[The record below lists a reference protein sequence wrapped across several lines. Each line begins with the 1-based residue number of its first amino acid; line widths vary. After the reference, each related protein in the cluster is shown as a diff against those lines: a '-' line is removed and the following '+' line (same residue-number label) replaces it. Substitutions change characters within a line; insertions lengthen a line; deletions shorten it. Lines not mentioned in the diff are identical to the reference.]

1 MPRPRFLLPTL
12 FAAAV
17 SAQQPAAVVRA
28 KLTSADPATVA
39 WGAHDAGRLG
49 CPELAT
55 ELRAALARLAKVRG
69 NAQAAAPHRHCV
81 TAVLDALIRV
91 DASLP
96 PAELAPWFQHR
107 PVEAIVLAAR
117 APTQHAGLLLGVVAE
132 RRPSL
137 AWQAACNLLLAA
149 SPTMLVPELL
159 HDVEVQLRIDVM
171 SRGTEY
177 WRNESIDRQQSGIDQ
192 RVAGFPP
199 LVTYELCVANGVEGA
214 AEGLAAG
221 PQPVCFRRREDAE
234 ASPGVGGSEPAV
246 NCVDYALRCLYQ
258 LAERGERSEGDR
270 CLRSP
275 YHQFVNWSGAEAMRA
290 DVAECEQRLT
300 TEWNR
305 LLTGL
310 AECKLLSPDVVPQHP
325 LRIVRTVLDRRLPV
339 YRSEP
344 LPDLAPRQGG

>member
-1 MPRPRFLLPTL
+1 MPRPRFLLPSL

-17 SAQQPAAVVRA
+17 CAQQPAAVVRA
-28 KLTSADPATVA
+28 KLASADPATVA

-55 ELRAALARLAKVRG
+55 ELRAALAGLAKVRG

-81 TAVLDALIRV
+81 AAVLDALIRI

-117 APTQHAGLLLGVVAE
+117 APTRHAGLLLGVVAE

-137 AWQAACNLLLAA
+137 VWQAACNLLLAA

-159 HDVEVQLRIDVM
+159 HGVEVQFRIDVV
-171 SRGTEY
+171 SPGTGF
-177 WRNESIDRQQSGIDQ
+177 WSSGHVGGPGCGISQ

-199 LVTYELCVANGVEGA
+199 MVWYELRFARE
-214 AEGLAAG
+214 AEGIAVG
-221 PQPVCFRRREDAE
+221 PQSVGFVRNEVAE
-234 ASPGVGGSEPAV
+234 RSHVSCSSEPEVDCA
-246 NCVDYALRCLYQ
+246 DYALRCLYR
-258 LAERGERSEGDR
+258 LADRSERDR
-270 CLRSP
+270 CLRGRLRDSIP
-275 YHQFVNWSGAEAMRA
+275 WSGAEALRA
-290 DVAECEQRLT
+290 EVAASELRLT
-300 TEWNR
+300 TEWSR

-310 AECKLLSPDVVPQHP
+310 VERKLLSPDVVPQHP
-325 LRIVRTVLDRRLPV
+325 LRIVRTVSDRRRPV
-339 YRSEP
+339 DRSEP